1 MNEESKINAL
11 INIGQSKII
20 EKAYDDILSEP
31 SKKAGSALG
40 TIINIGNTVLWP
52 VKWVNERT
60 RIYFENNLKK
70 YEEKISHISEDKII
84 EIPTEISMP
93 ILERFTYTSNEELSN
108 AFVNLLV
115 CASSIDDVNKA
126 HPGFIQ
132 IIDRLSPDEAILLKY
147 LANVNCIATLGIQ
160 YYEFFDD
167 PKRNGEYV
175 HLLKNATLLQNK
187 VEFKFPENIN
197 IYLENLTSL
206 AIIQE
211 RTYYYTNCEE
221 EFLEVEKLNSEYL
234 NVIFDKYDEKQLPKA
249 KKVQKGM
256 FEKTQYG
263 ELFIKACIQQ

>member
-1 MNEESKINAL
+1 MNDESKVNAL
-11 INIGQSKII
+11 INIGQNKIV

-70 YEEKISHISEDKII
+70 YEEKISQIPDEKII

-93 ILERFTYTSNEELSN
+93 ILDRFTYTSNEELSN

-115 CASSIDDVNKA
+115 SASSIDDINKA

-132 IIDRLSPDEAILLKY
+132 IIDRLSPDEAVLLKH
-147 LANVNCIATLGIQ
+147 LAGVSCIATLDIQ

-167 PKRNGEYV
+167 PIKKGEYV
-175 HLLKNATLLQNK
+175 HLLKNATLLQDK
-187 VEFKFPENIN
+187 VEFKFPENIK

-206 AIIQE
+206 ALIQE
-211 RTYYYTNCEE
+211 RSYYYTNCEE
-221 EFLEVEKLNSEYL
+221 EFIEIEKMNSEYL
-234 NVIFDKYDEKQLPKA
+234 NHYFDKYDEKQLTKA

-263 ELFIKACIQQ
+263 QLFIKACIQK

>member
-1 MNEESKINAL
+1 MKEETKVNAL
-11 INIGQSKII
+11 INIGQSKIV

-52 VKWVNERT
+52 IKWVNERT

-70 YEEKISHISEDKII
+70 YEEKISQIPEDKII

-115 CASSIDDVNKA
+115 SASSIDDINKA

-132 IIDRLSPDEAILLKY
+132 IIDRLSPDEALLLKY
-147 LANVNCIATLGIQ
+147 LAGVDCIATLDIQ

-167 PKRNGEYV
+167 QVRKNEYV
-175 HLLKNATLLQNK
+175 HLLKNATSLQNK
-187 VEFKFPENIN
+187 VELKFPENIN

-206 AIIQE
+206 ALIQE

-221 EFLEVEKLNSEYL
+221 DFIEIEKINNEYL
-234 NVIFDKYDEKQLPKA
+234 SIVFDKYDEKQLSKA
-249 KKVQKGM
+249 KKVKKGM

-263 ELFIKACIQQ
+263 ELFIKACIQK